1 YRHPSSRTPSR
12 YLRCPLKLGNLPWQ
26 LAAKAGHCTP
36 AEQLSP
42 RLEDGIINFD
52 DAEEYDAERDQW
64 CRYYRA
70 AKKPHEPKATGDKA
84 DSVSQ
89 QTETKDKANRAVDAL
104 VDTSEKLA
112 KNLCKVVEGVG
123 PKLTGDQ
130 SELAAF
136 VERLRE
142 TRSALDQQCK
152 EIDQILERIG
162 FGDREEKAA

>member
-1 YRHPSSRTPSR
+1 M
-12 YLRCPLKLGNLPWQ
+12 
-26 LAAKAGHCTP
+26 
-36 AEQLSP
+36 
-42 RLEDGIINFD
+42 
-52 DAEEYDAERDQW
+52 
-64 CRYYRA
+64 
-70 AKKPHEPKATGDKA
+70 
-84 DSVSQ
+84 
-89 QTETKDKANRAVDAL
+89 DAL